1 MFLGKEK
8 PSINT
13 VAPFDNNLREERP
26 SYRCGNCVH
35 SEDVIVGGEIID
47 CYCWLIGTY
56 RDDKKK
62 YYKCG
67 RHTYGGTKRHDTVQR
82 TRSNWSLFK

>member
-1 MFLGKEK
+1 MVLDKEK
-8 PSINT
+8 SNINT
-13 VAPFDNNLREERP
+13 IVQVDNNFKEELP
-26 SYRCGNCVH
+26 SYRCGNCIR
-35 SEDVIVGGEIID
+35 SEDVIVGGEIIE

-62 YYKCG
+62 YYNCG
-67 RHTYGGTKRHDTVQR
+67 RHTYGGTKRHDSVQR